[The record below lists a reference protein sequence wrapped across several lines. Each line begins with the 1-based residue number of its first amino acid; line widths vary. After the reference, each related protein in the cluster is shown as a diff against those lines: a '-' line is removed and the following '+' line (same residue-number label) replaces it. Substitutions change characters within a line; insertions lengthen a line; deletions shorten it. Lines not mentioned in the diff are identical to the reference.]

1 VSTRDA
7 NAITQSF
14 TPKIQNVPVARRS
27 RGGKASSQSG
37 IELRAGNGSDVRI
50 GTTGIMDVAHAEIYG
65 EVLAH
70 LPGIADVPLN
80 AVIRSK
86 TATRQA
92 ECGLLRGETLTVAH
106 DDKRSRVVQWVGCSA
121 RKEVGDAIGGDRI
134 ATDNRSARNRPI

>member
-1 VSTRDA
+1 STRDA

-27 RGGKASSQSG
+27 RGGKASSESG

-92 ECGLLRGETLTVAH
+92 ECRFLRGEALTVAH
-106 DDKRSRVVQWVGCSA
+106 DDKRSRIVQWVGCSA
-121 RKEVGDAIGGDRI
+121 GENVGDAIGGDGS
-134 ATDNRSARNRPI
+134 AARNSAIRVNRRR